1 MNILDCTI
9 RDGGYATKNQWGMDG
24 VRDIV
29 KTLSES
35 GIKYIEVGD
44 SVGLGGE
51 KLHPGSFTAK
61 ELFENTIPYKG
72 DSKIGGIM
80 AIGYGDK
87 EDVRFFRECGGDF
100 VRLGVDA
107 TEHERVFEYI
117 EYSKSL
123 GFQVFCNFLK
133 TYALSTYQLVQYVQD
148 VIDRGVDGIYIVD
161 SAGGMMPDDVSKLVK
176 AIKAYYDI
184 PVGFHG
190 HNNLLLANANSLA
203 AVQAG
208 ADFVDATVAG
218 LGRGAG
224 NAQLESLAAI
234 LKKVGYLDDETDIF
248 TLCDLSE
255 RVLAKHNTVNT
266 KGTSKREI
274 SEGVNNF
281 HSHYNEILDATANKY
296 HICPEKLMQEVCDI
310 DFVNP
315 SDRLFDKV
323 AERIANGL
331 GNEIFTTKFY
341 HEKY

>member
-1 MNILDCTI
+1 MKIIDCTI
-9 RDGGYATKNQWGMDG
+9 RDGGYATKNLWGMDG

-29 KTLSES
+29 STLSKS

-44 SVGLGGE
+44 YFGLGGE
-51 KLHPGSFTAK
+51 KFHPGVFTEK
-61 ELFENTIPYKG
+61 ELFENTIPHKG
-72 DSKIGGIM
+72 DSFIGGLLG
-80 AIGYGDK
+80 IGYGDK
-87 EDVRFFRECGGDF
+87 EDVKYFRECGGDF
-100 VRLGVDA
+100 VRLGVDS
-107 TEHERVFEYI
+107 TEHERAFEYI

-123 GFQVFCNFLK
+123 GLQVFCNFMK

-148 VIDRGVDGIYIVD
+148 VIDRGVDAIYIVD
-161 SAGGMMPDDVSKLVK
+161 SAGGMMPDDVTKLVR

-224 NAQLESLAAI
+224 NAQLESLTAI
-234 LKKVGYLDDETDIF
+234 FKKAGYLGEETDTF
-248 TLCDLSE
+248 ALCDLSD
-255 RVLAKHNTVNT
+255 RVMSKHSTLKT

-274 SEGVNNF
+274 SEGMNNF
-281 HSHYNEILDATANKY
+281 HSQFNRILDAMASKY
-296 HICPEKLMQEVCDI
+296 HISPEKLMQEVCDI
-310 DFVNP
+310 DVVTP
-315 SDRLFDKV
+315 SERLFEKV
-323 AERIANGL
+323 AERISKGL